1 MTGLYNI
8 AVMLVT
14 MVPCLAF
21 LAASVL
27 FLLRD
32 HPVFAG
38 CTLLLSFL
46 TIPKIETGPRVG
58 NNKENKDEA
67 TDTGD

>member
-1 MTGLYNI
+1 MTGLYSI
-8 AVMLVT
+8 AVMIVM

-27 FLLRD
+27 FLLSD
-32 HPVFAG
+32 HPVFAW
-38 CTLLLSFL
+38 CALFLSFL

-58 NNKENKDEA
+58 NNKENENET